1 MLKSIWAWGLAGQ
14 VQGNKGNVK
23 ELSILV
29 GINIKWLAGLSES
42 GKWLDEWERQWKQK
56 TTKNREEKRRDQ
68 MC

>member
-29 GINIKWLAGLSES
+29 GINIKWLAGPSES
-42 GKWLDEWERQWKQK
+42 EKWLNEWERQ
-56 TTKNREEKRRDQ
+56 
-68 MC
+68 